1 MNKSLLII
9 ILLLLPGLVFAQ
21 NYVGYTIRG
30 EIKGAPDGNV
40 YILKMFNGD
49 TLNRGVISSGKF
61 TIEKNEKFSG
71 DVTVLCINENRIF
84 SNLFIEPGVI
94 TITGEYSKPSTIQ
107 ASGTPSNDAWILYQK
122 NVAPYNQKIDNLGAA
137 YRVEKDPAK
146 KNAINQERGKAYD
159 DFYTFK
165 KEFAYKYNNT
175 IIAPM
180 FLSAGT
186 GYLDY
191 KGLKELLAKLDPKTP
206 ENWYTNRLLERA
218 DIMSRCDYGKVAPD
232 FTLKDPYGKK
242 ITLSSL
248 RGQVVLIDF
257 WASWCAPCRAE
268 NKNVVELYKKYNPK
282 GFTVMS
288 VSIDEDK
295 NKWVEAVEKDNL
307 PWKNQVSSLV
317 GWECPV
323 AKMYGLGYGMTG
335 VPYSMLL
342 DKEGKVCGYN
352 LRGEELK
359 AKLVELFGE

>member
-1 MNKSLLII
+1 MKKLIF
-9 ILLLLPGLVFAQ
+9 ILLLIPSLLAAQ
-21 NYVGYTIRG
+21 GNNGYTIKG
-30 EIKGAPDGNV
+30 DINGAPDGNV

-49 TLNRGVISSGKF
+49 TLASGAIKSGQF
-61 TIEKNEKFSG
+61 TITRQGKVFG
-71 DVTVLCINENRIF
+71 DAAVLLVNQVRLF

-94 TITGEYSKPSTIQ
+94 KITGEFSKPASIK
-107 ASGTPSNDAWILYQK
+107 ASGTPSNDAWIKYQK
-122 NVAPYNQKIDNLGAA
+122 EVVPINERMDKTSADYKA
-137 YRVEKDPAK
+137 EKDPVK
-146 KNAINQERGKAYD
+146 KEIILQERGKAYD
-159 DFYTFK
+159 DFYAFR
-165 KEFAYKYNNT
+165 KEFAYKHNNT

-186 GYLDY
+186 GNLDY
-191 KGLKELLAKLDPKTP
+191 KGLSDLLAKLDPKTP

-218 DIMSRCDYGKVAPD
+218 DAMSRCDYGKVAPD
-232 FTLKDPYGKK
+232 FTLKNPYGKK

-268 NKNVVELYKKYNPK
+268 NKNVVVLYNKYNPK

-295 NKWVEAVEKDNL
+295 EKWVKAVENDNL

-323 AKMYGLGYGMTG
+323 AKLYGMAYGMTG

-342 DKEGKVCGYN
+342 DKEGRVIGYN